1 MGSRVGTPWL
11 QSNLTLAGADRPP
24 AHCYITASGGRP
36 HRTTLG
42 VMGAIIDT
50 TKKRVERAYL
60 ELARAW
66 YPAFPSGALVDSEA
80 PDFLVATPDGQF
92 GFEVTQLFQQPS
104 NSVFAPREI
113 ESFRERVIR
122 RAEEIYSLSGGPPVD
137 VNAYFSLRPE
147 ARQQKEQVAQAFS
160 EFVRA
165 NYPEDGQVLNF
176 REGKPTSALPSGLGA
191 VSIARPLLGGSRRW
205 FAGGVGETKLLT
217 YDLLAEAISFKNP
230 LVAGYRARA
239 SKLWLLIAVD
249 MFPFSASFSVP
260 AEVNTW
266 SFDYEFDQVL
276 LLSRQESKVWAL
288 SSA

>member
-1 MGSRVGTPWL
+1 
-11 QSNLTLAGADRPP
+11 
-24 AHCYITASGGRP
+24 
-36 HRTTLG
+36 
-42 VMGAIIDT
+42 MGAIIDT

-66 YPAFPSGALVDSEA
+66 YPAFPSGVLVDNEA
-80 PDFLVATPDGQF
+80 PDFLMATPEGQF
-92 GFEVTQLFQQPS
+92 GFEVTQLFQQSS
-104 NSVFAPREI
+104 NSLFAPKEV
-113 ESFRERVIR
+113 ESFREWVIC
-122 RAEEIYSLSGGPPVD
+122 RAEEIYSLSGAPPVD
-137 VNAYFSLRPE
+137 VNAYFSVRSL
-147 ARQQKEQVAQAFS
+147 ARQRKEKLAQAFS
-160 EFVRA
+160 DFVRA

-176 REGKPTSALPSGLGA
+176 QEGNPNSALPSGLGA

-217 YDLLAEAISFKNP
+217 YDLLAESISFKNP
-230 LVAGYRARA
+230 RVAGYRTRA
-239 SKLWLLIAVD
+239 SNVWLLVAVD

-260 AEVNTW
+260 LGVDTW